1 MLSDLA
7 APLFPPH
14 PPEVSDTD
22 SWPPETSPAADC
34 LQARPGRR
42 SSESR
47 LSTGAARYSGE
58 AGEAGAGGE
67 ERGSE
72 FTQVCSSL
80 FKVFGNLGRLAKS
93 K

>member
-34 LQARPGRR
+34 LPARPGRR

-47 LSTGAARYSGE
+47 LSTGAARYCGE
-58 AGEAGAGGE
+58 AGEAGAGGK
-67 ERGSE
+67 RGAA
-72 FTQVCSSL
+72 SSL
-80 FKVFGNLGRLAKS
+80 KS
-93 K
+93 ALHYLRSLEISVD